1 VNEALHK
8 TADKFISLVR
18 SLPMLY
24 QMLQNS
30 QVVFWSWQDSI
41 ERSAA
46 LKVLQRSYVEEFNI
60 RNTTL

>member
-1 VNEALHK
+1 
-8 TADKFISLVR
+8 
-18 SLPMLY
+18 MLY